1 MTPMTTGVAEK
12 VIAILAEQ
20 ALVQPSDVK
29 MEHSLDDL
37 GIDSMGVVEVI
48 FGVEEAFGIDVP
60 FNANSSENPDFD
72 ISSVATIVA
81 AVETLVA
88 RQGA

>member
-1 MTPMTTGVAEK
+1 MTTGVAQR

-20 ALVQPSDVK
+20 ALVEPSDVK
-29 MEHSLDDL
+29 MAHTLDDL

-48 FGVEEAFGIDVP
+48 FGVEEAFGIEVP
-60 FNANSSENPDFD
+60 YNANSAQNPDFD
-72 ISSVATIVA
+72 ISTVATIVA